1 MLWFAWTKGAG
12 EACVGLSCV
21 ITAGLQQYA
30 GALRP
35 QDLGSTLASTLH
47 ALVFSYQALCPAVWA
62 QHLPRALGGL
72 EMDTRASERARG
84 GGELPGDGWCGKGGA
99 RPKDRALGASEDEEA
114 SPFT

>member
-35 QDLGSTLASTLH
+35 QDLGSTLASTPH
-47 ALVFSYQALCPAVWA
+47 ALVFSYQALCPAVRA

-84 GGELPGDGWCGKGGA
+84 GGELPGVVDGVGREVPGP
-99 RPKDRALGASEDEEA
+99 RTEP
-114 SPFT
+114 

>member
-1 MLWFAWTKGAG
+1 MLWFTWTKRAG

-35 QDLGSTLASTLH
+35 QGLGSTPASTPH
-47 ALVFSYQALCPAVWA
+47 ALVFSYQALCPAVQA

-72 EMDTRASERARG
+72 EMDTRASERAQG
-84 GGELPGDGWCGKGGA
+84 EGELPDDGWCGKGGA
-99 RPKDRALGASEDEEA
+99 SPKDRALRGI
-114 SPFT
+114 